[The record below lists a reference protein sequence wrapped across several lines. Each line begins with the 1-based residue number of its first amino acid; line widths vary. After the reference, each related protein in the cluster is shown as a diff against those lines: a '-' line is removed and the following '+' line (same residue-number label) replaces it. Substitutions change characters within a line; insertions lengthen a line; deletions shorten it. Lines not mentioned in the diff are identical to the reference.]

1 MEPVTCRS
9 HGELTN
15 TPYSSEGIHAVLQ
28 PFGKKIYIISK
39 DFHEA
44 KAKEFEWIIL
54 HGVPGSWVILPQ
66 ARSLEGDRTNADR
79 TNADEPYEIPAI
91 YLNSIFRKYDTKAG
105 GMPGNEYRYIS
116 VVKGRCG
123 WKAKLVVSDTYNDLS
138 HSVFHEA
145 LNGYSTVFSGVVTS
159 SGSSSVFN
167 NSRVERISS
176 LGDIR
181 RLSTGT
187 LGVVF

>member
-1 MEPVTCRS
+1 MEPITCRS
-9 HGELTN
+9 HGELTD
-15 TPYSSEGIHAVLQ
+15 TPYSSEGIQAVLQ

-39 DFHEA
+39 NFHEA

-54 HGVPGSWVILPQ
+54 HGVQGSWVILPQ
-66 ARSLEGDRTNADR
+66 GPSLEVDR

-91 YLNSIFRKYDTKAG
+91 YLNSIFRKDDMKAG

-138 HSVFHEA
+138 HSVFQEA
-145 LNGYSTVFSGVVTS
+145 LNGYSTVFAGVVTS
-159 SGSSSVFN
+159 SGSSSVFT

-181 RLSTGT
+181 RLSVGT